1 MTPRIPI
8 EKYEAMIGVQMEIP
22 DSVQLQ
28 ETSYGYL
35 RLVFRKGDAILMAL
49 SLGDS
54 VLGALARAF
63 EFHLQEKKLNHE
75 AAERVSARMDAGH
88 GRPNAASENGT
99 VARSGE
105 SRAGAESPRVSMNHR
120 PTT

>member
-49 SLGDS
+49 SLGDD

-63 EFHLQEKKLNHE
+63 ESFLQDKQTAKET
-75 AAERVSARMDAGH
+75 AERVAARMGAGQ
-88 GRPNAASENGT
+88 GSSAVASENGAA
-99 VARSGE
+99 VRPSE
-105 SRAGAESPRVSMNHR
+105 SEAGVVSPHVPMNRR
-120 PTT
+120 PNL